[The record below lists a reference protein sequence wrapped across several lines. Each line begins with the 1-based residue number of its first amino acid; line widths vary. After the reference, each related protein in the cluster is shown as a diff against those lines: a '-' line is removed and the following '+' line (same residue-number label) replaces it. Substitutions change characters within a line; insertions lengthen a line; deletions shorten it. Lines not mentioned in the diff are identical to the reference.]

1 MVRAQYINE
10 DDRSLT
16 VIIKSLDGC
25 HVVEFCAVKGEH
37 ERNRE
42 YVRRAEEG
50 TIGNDF
56 LKV

>member
-1 MVRAQYINE
+1 MRAQYINE
-10 DDRSLT
+10 DDGSLT

-25 HVVEFCAVKGEH
+25 RVAEFCVVKGEH
-37 ERNRE
+37 ERNQE
-42 YVRRAEEG
+42 YVRHVEEG